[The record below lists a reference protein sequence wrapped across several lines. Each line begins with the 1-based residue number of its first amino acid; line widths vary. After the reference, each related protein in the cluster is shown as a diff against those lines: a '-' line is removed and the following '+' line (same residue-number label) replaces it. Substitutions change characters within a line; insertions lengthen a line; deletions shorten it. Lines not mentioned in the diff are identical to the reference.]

1 MGAELRYY
9 EKERREFV
17 RVSVEVPVSYRFLSH
32 DSSFEAPE
40 TYEGVTQDLSGGG
53 LLLQAKVPDPDWIP
67 GLLTERIFFG
77 VEIRLPGCEK
87 PVRALTRASW
97 VQSAK
102 GEENACLVGLRF
114 KEITRKDMD
123 SVFKFVIEKKL
134 T

>member
-1 MGAELRYY
+1 MRYY

-32 DSSFEAPE
+32 DAAFKAPE

-67 GLLTERIFFG
+67 GLLTEHIFFG
-77 VEIRLPGCEK
+77 VEIRLPGCAE

-123 SVFKFVIEKKL
+123 SVFKFVIGKKL
-134 T
+134 A